1 MIENRIIRHSRKG
14 WEKEM
19 RYSLKSRLEKK
30 IQGQSM
36 VEIAIILPV
45 LLMLITSLTE
55 FGFGLLE
62 YLGIQD
68 AVRNAARYASDGA
81 YNYRDNNMS
90 CDPNTGT
97 KDFYRTTACLVNQ
110 ELRQERPLV
119 HLNDNGTPGD
129 YTDDYLDPAHGDDII
144 VSAFGILEDT
154 GVSAR
159 FPTEYGDQGWS
170 YALDLGTHGFG
181 PPTRNAVSAFS
192 SAQVNTYWLNTDTN
206 YGYHTPSTGIVIV
219 EVFYHYDQKLKL
231 PWITAFVPDPLPLH
245 FATIMSLSSA
255 EPTPTPEP

>member
-1 MIENRIIRHSRKG
+1 MRLILKTGFQKRIRC
-14 WEKEM
+14 
-19 RYSLKSRLEKK
+19 
-30 IQGQSM
+30 QSF

-45 LLMLITSLTE
+45 LLMLITGLVE

-81 YNYRDNNMS
+81 YNARDATYLD
-90 CDPNTGT
+90 CTHT
-97 KDFYRTTACLVNQ
+97 RDFYRQTACLVNQ

-119 HLNDNGTPGD
+119 HMNDNGTPDD
-129 YTDDYLDPAHGDDII
+129 YSDDYLDPMHGDDII
-144 VSAFGILEDT
+144 ISAFGILEGT

-170 YALDLGTHGFG
+170 YALDLTTNVLGTPH
-181 PPTRNAVSAFS
+181 RNAVSAFS
-192 SAQVNTYWLNTDTN
+192 SADVNSLWLNTDTN
-206 YGYHTPSTGIVIV
+206 YNHHTPSTGLVIV

-231 PWITAFVPDPLPLH
+231 PWITAFLPDPLPLH
-245 FATIMSLSSA
+245 FYTVMSLSSA
-255 EPTPTPEP
+255 EPTPTPYPYP

>member
-1 MIENRIIRHSRKG
+1 MIHNRVIRHSIKA

-19 RYSLKSRLEKK
+19 RNILITRLHKP
-30 IQGQSM
+30 IRGQSL

-68 AVRNAARYASDGA
+68 GVRNAARYASDGA
-81 YNYRDNNMS
+81 YNARDTS
-90 CDPNTGT
+90 YQDCTRT
-97 KDFYRTTACLVNQ
+97 LDFYRQTACLVNQ

-119 HLNDNGTPGD
+119 HLNDNGTPAD
-129 YTDDYLDPAHGDDII
+129 FSDDYLDPAHGDDII

-154 GVSAR
+154 GVVAR

-170 YALDLGTHGFG
+170 YALDLTTNVLGSPH
-181 PPTRNAVSAFS
+181 RNAVSAFS
-192 SAQVNTYWLNTDTN
+192 TAQVNTFWLNTDTN
-206 YGYHTPSTGIVIV
+206 YGHHTPSTGLVIV

-245 FATIMSLSSA
+245 FYTVMSLSSA